1 MAEQTPWN
9 SPYAYCSNDPVNRVD
24 PTGMDDHLNNNNLG
38 GVTVTGHNDHRQ
50 DDNDRDANNY
60 ANYWSNDHSNPN
72 GGGPLMGDGSGNDSQ
87 SSSNYSYVP
96 VNTDKILK
104 DGEKGDG
111 STDMNTNTT
120 VRNSK
125 KFVYN
130 KNVSAKVYTDTKI
143 KHKLTNFT
151 TITTDNF
158 NHELSVSHGPYSQ
171 GDDGSVMV
179 GNVGFNPNNGEIII
193 NQSFSM
199 PFSNTTYGVELH
211 INANDA
217 LEDFL
222 ITVVEHP
229 EVILEGVLE
238 TAY

>member
-1 MAEQTPWN
+1 M
-9 SPYAYCSNDPVNRVD
+9 
-24 PTGMDDHLNNNNLG
+24 
-38 GVTVTGHNDHRQ
+38 
-50 DDNDRDANNY
+50 
-60 ANYWSNDHSNPN
+60 
-72 GGGPLMGDGSGNDSQ
+72 
-87 SSSNYSYVP
+87 P

-104 DGEKGDG
+104 DAEKGDG

-125 KFVYN
+125 NFVYN

-158 NHELSVSHGPYSQ
+158 NHELSVSHGPYSK

-179 GNVGFNPNNGEIII
+179 GNVGLNPNNGEIII

-211 INANDA
+211 INSNDA
-217 LEDFL
+217 LEDL
-222 ITVVEHP
+222 LMTVVEHQ
-229 EVILEGVLE
+229 EVILEGLLE